1 MKKKTYQKPLARSI
15 AVQNV
20 LLTGVS
26 GNLSGKISGYKKA
39 QESSFE
45 DE

>member
-1 MKKKTYQKPLARSI
+1 MKKKTYQKPLSRSI
-15 AVQNV
+15 TVQNV

-26 GNLSGKISGYKKA
+26 GNLSGEISGYKKA
-39 QESSFE
+39 GGSSFE